1 MTWWRQ
7 SWVLNPN
14 TSSDYNVHRPEFQ
27 KLQQIDNQCLV
38 KFIILLSYLKNLKIK
53 EILLVCILT
62 AFNLG

>member
-38 KFIILLSYLKNLKIK
+38 KFIILLSYSWIK
-53 EILLVCILT
+53 EVLLVCILT